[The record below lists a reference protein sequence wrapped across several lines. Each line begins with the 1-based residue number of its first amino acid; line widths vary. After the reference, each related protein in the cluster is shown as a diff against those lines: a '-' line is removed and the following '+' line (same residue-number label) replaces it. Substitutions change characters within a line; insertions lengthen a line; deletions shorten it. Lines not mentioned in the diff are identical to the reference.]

1 MGRDQSAEH
10 RPWDF
15 AAVTTRRL
23 ATLTM
28 PKPIPA
34 PHPRETILEDV
45 LKPLDMSVNQLA
57 NNLGVTATRLNDI
70 VRGRRG
76 VTADTALR
84 LPRRCLDV
92 TRAER
97 EFGFRAT
104 TPFDV
109 GLRNTIEWYQSH
121 RLSLQSGAS

>member
-1 MGRDQSAEH
+1 MTLALPRGDL
-10 RPWDF
+10 PDNG
-15 AAVTTRRL
+15 AVRL
-23 ATLTM
+23 A
-28 PKPIPA
+28 PRFRICKPSA
-34 PHPRETILEDV
+34 RTR
-45 LKPLDMSVNQLA
+45 
-57 NNLGVTATRLNDI
+57 TRLNDI